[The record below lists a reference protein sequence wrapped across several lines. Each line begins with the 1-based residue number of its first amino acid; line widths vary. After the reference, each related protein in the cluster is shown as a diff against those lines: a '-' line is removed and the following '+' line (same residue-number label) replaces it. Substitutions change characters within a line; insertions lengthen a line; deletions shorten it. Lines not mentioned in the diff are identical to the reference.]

1 MTLSEDSSSSVVGPT
16 DVAIARRPGGPL
28 QKPPSIGDLIFI
40 QDAVGTYLSFSWKD
54 ADRYG
59 LGSTELVGRPIEEV
73 EFAPAALAPYLQ
85 RIRMVLDLGSP
96 DGFSYLFCC
105 GGQYLVFDLALSPI
119 LQVNALPSAVI
130 VTGHLLYACTDDQ
143 AHLLLES
150 PPRFSTLRGSGSIFY
165 QKALTRVAWNIRHTL
180 DLDAIWQQTASGL
193 GETLNL
199 SRCWV
204 CAYPAEE
211 GKAQIM
217 ADYRQDGVVDCV
229 GQTLDLPHFPY
240 LQQAVST
247 LQPVSTTQIDEES
260 GREMAILAIATCH
273 DGQPNGLLVLYQDD
287 EAQVWRQSE
296 IELVQEF
303 AEQIGTGLAHASL
316 YATSRRQAER
326 LMQQYHDLEESRRQ
340 AEEASRLKSEFL
352 ANTSHE
358 LRTPL
363 NGMIGFL
370 KLIVDGMADDP
381 EEQGEFIEEAYR
393 SAVNLNDIINDI
405 LDIAKIEAGKLEI
418 EINPVKLDDLMDDV
432 ERFIRPQAEHK
443 HLSFKICKPET
454 RDPIIL
460 NGNYQRLR
468 QVLLNLLG
476 NAIKFTHEGGITV
489 TTDIL
494 PRQSDQDKGY
504 AKISVADTG
513 IGVSLE
519 KQDRLFQSF
528 SQVDGSRTRQYGGT
542 GLGLAISQKLV
553 EAMKGE
559 VNFYSL
565 GEGLGST
572 VTFTVPLHQHP
583 VLVARQS
590 EEEDVNLADLAYL
603 TDLDPDLDEM
613 E

>member
-1 MTLSEDSSSSVVGPT
+1 MTLSEDSSSSVVGSA
-16 DVAIARRPGGPL
+16 DVAIVRRPGGLL
-28 QKPPSIGDLIFI
+28 QKPPSIGDLIFT
-40 QDAVGTYLSFSWKD
+40 QDAAGTYLSFSWKD
-54 ADRYG
+54 AEHHG
-59 LGSTELVGRPIEEV
+59 LGSPDLVGRPIEEV

-85 RIRMVLDLGSP
+85 RVRMVLDSSSP
-96 DGFSYLFCC
+96 DEFSYLFRC
-105 GGQYLVFDLALSPI
+105 GGRYLVFDLTLSPI
-119 LQVNALPSAVI
+119 LQVHAPPAAVV

-143 AHLLLES
+143 ARLLLES
-150 PPRFSTLRGSGSIFY
+150 PPRFSPLRSNRSISN
-165 QKALTRVAWNIRHTL
+165 QKALIRLAWNIRHTL
-180 DLDAIWQQTASGL
+180 DLDAIWQQTATGL
-193 GETLNL
+193 GETLGL

-204 CAYPAEE
+204 CAYPIEA
-211 GKAQIM
+211 GKAQVM
-217 ADYRQDGVVDCV
+217 ADYQREAAADCV
-229 GQTLDLPHFPY
+229 GQELDLSQFPY

-247 LQPVSTTQIDEES
+247 RRPVSMTQIDEQS
-260 GREMAILAIATCH
+260 GRTVAILAIATCH
-273 DGQPNGLLVLYQDD
+273 DDQPNGLIVLYQDD
-287 EAQVWRQSE
+287 EAQLWNPAE
-296 IELVQEF
+296 IEQIREF
-303 AEQIGTGLAHASL
+303 AEQIGTGLAHATL
-316 YATSRRQAER
+316 YSASRRQAER
-326 LMQQYHDLEESRRQ
+326 LMQQYHDLEESHRQ

-370 KLIVDGMADDP
+370 KLIVDGVADDP
-381 EEQGEFIEEAYR
+381 QEQREFIEEAHR
-393 SAVNLNDIINDI
+393 SALNLNEIINDI
-405 LDIAKIEAGKLEI
+405 LDLAKIEAGKLEI
-418 EINPVKLDDLMDDV
+418 EINPVRLDDLMDDV
-432 ERFIRPQAEHK
+432 ERFMRPQAERK
-443 HLSFKICKPET
+443 HLDFEIRKPET

-476 NAIKFTHEGGITV
+476 NAIKFTHEGSVTV

-504 AKISVADTG
+504 AKISVVDTG

-583 VLVARQS
+583 VLVARQA
-590 EEEDVNLADLAYL
+590 EEEDVDPVELAHLANF
-603 TDLDPDLDEM
+603 DADLDEM
-613 E
+613 D

>member
-1 MTLSEDSSSSVVGPT
+1 MTLSEDSSSSVVGSA
-16 DVAIARRPGGPL
+16 DVAIARRPGGLL
-28 QKPPSIGDLIFI
+28 QKPPSIGDLIFT
-40 QDAVGTYLSFSWKD
+40 QDAAGTYLSFSWKD
-54 ADRYG
+54 AEHHG
-59 LGSTELVGRPIEEV
+59 LGSPDLVGRPIEEV

-85 RIRMVLDLGSP
+85 RVRMVLDSSSP
-96 DGFSYLFCC
+96 DEFSYLFRC
-105 GGQYLVFDLALSPI
+105 GGRYLVFDLTLSPI
-119 LQVNALPSAVI
+119 LQVHAPPAAVV

-143 AHLLLES
+143 ARLLLES
-150 PPRFSTLRGSGSIFY
+150 PPRFSPLQSNNSTFY

-180 DLDAIWQQTASGL
+180 DLDVIWQQTATGL
-193 GETLNL
+193 GETLGL

-204 CAYPAEE
+204 CAYPTEA

-217 ADYRQDGVVDCV
+217 ADYQREMAADCV
-229 GQTLDLPHFPY
+229 GQELDLSNFPH

-247 LQPVSTTQIDEES
+247 RRPVSTTQIDEDS
-260 GREMAILAIATCH
+260 GRTVAILAIATCH
-273 DGQPNGLLVLYQDD
+273 DDQPNGLIVLYQDN
-287 EAQVWRQSE
+287 EAQVWNPVE

-303 AEQIGTGLAHASL
+303 AEHIGTGVAHASL
-316 YATSRRQAER
+316 YSTSRRQAER

-370 KLIVDGMADDP
+370 KLIVDGVADDP
-381 EEQGEFIEEAYR
+381 QEQREFVEEAHR
-393 SAVNLNDIINDI
+393 SALSLNEIINDI
-405 LDIAKIEAGKLEI
+405 LDLAKIEAGKLEI
-418 EINPVKLDDLMDDV
+418 EINPVRLDDLMDDV
-432 ERFIRPQAEHK
+432 ERFIRPQAERK
-443 HLSFKICKPET
+443 NLDFKICKLET

-468 QVLLNLLG
+468 QVLLNLLN
-476 NAIKFTHEGGITV
+476 NAIKFTHEGGVTV

-504 AKISVADTG
+504 AKISVVDTG

-590 EEEDVNLADLAYL
+590 EEEDVDLVELAHLADLDA
-603 TDLDPDLDEM
+603 DLDAIE
-613 E
+613 

>member
-1 MTLSEDSSSSVVGPT
+1 MTLSEDSSSSAAGSA
-16 DVAIARRPGGPL
+16 DVAIARRPGGLL
-28 QKPPSIGDLIFI
+28 QKPPATGDLIFM
-40 QDAVGTYLSFSWKD
+40 QDAAGTYLSFSWTD
-54 ADRYG
+54 ADCYG
-59 LGSTELVGRPIEEV
+59 LRSASVVGRPIEEV
-73 EFAPAALAPYLQ
+73 EFAPAAIAPYLQ
-85 RIRMVLDLGSP
+85 RVRMVLDSASP
-96 DGFSYLFCC
+96 DEFSYLFRC
-105 GGQYLVFDLALSPI
+105 GGHYLVFDLALSPI
-119 LQVNALPSAVI
+119 LQVHAPPSAVI

-143 AHLLLES
+143 ARLLLES
-150 PPRFSTLRGSGSIFY
+150 PPRFSTLRSSIVGRY

-180 DLDAIWQQTASGL
+180 DLDAIWRQTASGL

-204 CAYPAEE
+204 CTFPTENE
-211 GKAQIM
+211 KARIV
-217 ADYRQDGVVDCV
+217 ADYRRTPAIASV
-229 GQTLDLPHFPY
+229 GQELDLQQFPY
-240 LQQAVST
+240 LQQAAVS
-247 LQPVSTTQIDEES
+247 LRPVSATEFDEES
-260 GREMAILAIATCH
+260 GGEVEVLAIATRH
-273 DGQPNGLLVLYQDD
+273 DDRPNGLIVLYQDD
-287 EAQVWRQSE
+287 EAQVWNQSE
-296 IELVQEF
+296 IELIQEF
-303 AEQIGTGLAHASL
+303 AEQIGTGLTHASL
-316 YATSRRQAER
+316 YDASRRQAER
-326 LMQQYHDLEESRRQ
+326 LMQQYHVLEESRRQ

-381 EEQGEFIEEAYR
+381 QEQREFIEEAYR

-405 LDIAKIEAGKLEI
+405 LDLAKIEAGKLEI
-418 EINPVKLDDLMDDV
+418 EINPVRLDDLMDDV
-432 ERFIRPQAEHK
+432 ERFIRPQAERK
-443 HLSFKICKPET
+443 NLDFKICKLET

-468 QVLLNLLG
+468 QVLLNLLN
-476 NAIKFTHEGGITV
+476 NAIKFTHEGSVTV

-494 PRQSDQDKGY
+494 PRQSDKDKGY
-504 AKISVADTG
+504 AKISVVDTG

-528 SQVDGSRTRQYGGT
+528 SQIDGSRTRQYGGT
-542 GLGLAISQKLV
+542 GLGLAISQKLI

-583 VLVARQS
+583 VLIARQS
-590 EEEDVNLADLAYL
+590 DEEDADLAVL
-603 TDLDPDLDEM
+603 TDLGDLGEL

>member
-1 MTLSEDSSSSVVGPT
+1 MTLSEDSSSSVVGPA
-16 DVAIARRPGGPL
+16 DVAIAKRPGGLL

-40 QDAVGTYLSFSWKD
+40 QDAAGTYLSFSWKG
-54 ADRYG
+54 ADHYG
-59 LGSTELVGRPIEEV
+59 LGFTDLVGRPIEEV

-85 RIRMVLDLGSP
+85 RVRMVLDLGSP
-96 DGFSYLFCC
+96 DGFSYLFRC
-105 GGQYLVFDLALSPI
+105 GEQYLVFDLVLSPI
-119 LQVNALPSAVI
+119 LQVNALPSAV
-130 VTGHLLYACTDDQ
+130 VVMGNLLYACTEDQ
-143 AHLLLES
+143 ARLLLES
-150 PPRFSTLRGSGSIFY
+150 PPRFSTLRGSSSIFY

-180 DLDAIWQQTASGL
+180 DLDAIWQQTARGL

-204 CAYPAEE
+204 CAYPTEE
-211 GKAQIM
+211 GRVQIM
-217 ADYRQDGVVDCV
+217 ADYRQDAAADCV
-229 GQTLDLPHFPY
+229 GQALDLRHFPY

-247 LQPVSTTQIDEES
+247 LRPVSTTQIDGES
-260 GREMAILAIATCH
+260 GRTESILAIATSH

-287 EAQVWRQSE
+287 EAQVWSQSE

-370 KLIVDGMADDP
+370 KLIVDGVADDP
-381 EEQGEFIEEAYR
+381 QEQREFIEEAHR
-393 SAVNLNDIINDI
+393 SALNLNDIINDI
-405 LDIAKIEAGKLEI
+405 LDLAKIEAGKLEI
-418 EINPVKLDDLMDDV
+418 EINPVKLDDLMEEV
-432 ERFIRPQAEHK
+432 ERFMRPQAERK
-443 HLSFKICKPET
+443 NLSFRICKPET

-460 NGNYQRLR
+460 NGNYQRIR

-504 AKISVADTG
+504 AKISVVDTG

-528 SQVDGSRTRQYGGT
+528 SQIDGSRTRQYGGT
-542 GLGLAISQKLV
+542 GLGLAISQRLV

-590 EEEDVNLADLAYL
+590 EEEDVDLADLAQL
-603 TDLDPDLDEM
+603 ADLDADLDEM

>member
-1 MTLSEDSSSSVVGPT
+1 MTLSEDSSSSVVGSA
-16 DVAIARRPGGPL
+16 DVAIARRPGGLL

-40 QDAVGTYLSFSWKD
+40 QDSAGTYLSFSWKD
-54 ADRYG
+54 ADQHG
-59 LGSTELVGRPIEEV
+59 LDSTDLVGRPIEEV

-85 RIRMVLDLGSP
+85 RVRMVLDSGSP
-96 DGFSYLFCC
+96 DEFSYLFRC
-105 GGQYLVFDLALSPI
+105 GGQYLVFDLTLSPI
-119 LQVNALPSAVI
+119 LQVHSLPTAIVVI
-130 VTGHLLYACTDDQ
+130 GHLLYTCTEDQ
-143 AHLLLES
+143 ARLLLES
-150 PPRFSTLRGSGSIFY
+150 PPRFSTPQSSGSRLN
-165 QKALTRVAWNIRHTL
+165 QKALTQVARRVCHTL
-180 DLDAIWQQTASGL
+180 DLDAIWQQTATGL
-193 GETLNL
+193 GETLDL

-204 CAYPAEE
+204 CTYPAE
-211 GKAQIM
+211 GDKPRIV
-217 ADYRQDGVVDCV
+217 ADYQRTAAIACV
-229 GQTLDLPHFPY
+229 GQEIDLQEFPY
-240 LQQAVST
+240 LQQAADT
-247 LQPVSTTQIDEES
+247 LCPVSITQIDEES
-260 GREMAILAIATCH
+260 GREVAVLAIATCY
-273 DGQPNGLLVLYQDD
+273 DDQPNGLIVLYQDD
-287 EAQVWRQSE
+287 ESNVWSQSD
-296 IELVQEF
+296 IELIQEF
-303 AEQIGTGLAHASL
+303 AEQIGTGIAHASL
-316 YATSRRQAER
+316 YAASRRQAER
-326 LMQQYHDLEESRRQ
+326 LMQQYHTLEESRRQ
-340 AEEASRLKSEFL
+340 AEAASRLKSEFL

-370 KLIVDGMADDP
+370 KLIVDGVADDP
-381 EEQGEFIEEAYR
+381 QEQREFIEEAHR
-393 SAVNLNDIINDI
+393 SALSLNSIIDDI

-418 EINPVKLDDLMDDV
+418 EINPVKLDDLMEDV
-432 ERFIRPQAEHK
+432 ERFMRPQAERK
-443 HLSFKICKPET
+443 NLSFRICKPET

-489 TTDIL
+489 MTDIL

-504 AKISVADTG
+504 AKISVVDTG

-528 SQVDGSRTRQYGGT
+528 SQIDGSRTRQYGGT
-542 GLGLAISQKLV
+542 GLGLAISQRLV

-590 EEEDVNLADLAYL
+590 EEEDVDLADLAQL
-603 TDLDPDLDEM
+603 ADLDPDLDEM

>member
-1 MTLSEDSSSSVVGPT
+1 M
-16 DVAIARRPGGPL
+16 
-28 QKPPSIGDLIFI
+28 
-40 QDAVGTYLSFSWKD
+40 QDAAGTYLSFLWTD

-59 LGSTELVGRPIEEV
+59 LRSEGMVGRPIEEV
-73 EFAPAALAPYLQ
+73 EFAPAAIAPYLQ
-85 RIRMVLDLGSP
+85 RVRMVLDSASP
-96 DGFSYLFCC
+96 DEFSYLFCC
-105 GGQYLVFDLALSPI
+105 GGHYLVFDLALSPI
-119 LQVNALPSAVI
+119 LQVYAPPSAVV
-130 VTGHLLYACTDDQ
+130 VTGHLLYACNDDQ
-143 AHLLLES
+143 ARLLLET
-150 PPRFSTLRGSGSIFY
+150 PPRFSTLRSSTAGRY
-165 QKALTRVAWNIRHTL
+165 QKELTRAAWTIRHTL
-180 DLDAIWQQTASGL
+180 DLDAIWQQTANGL
-193 GETLNL
+193 GETLDL

-204 CAYPAEE
+204 CPYPSE
-211 GKAQIM
+211 GDKTRIV
-217 ADYRQDGVVDCV
+217 ADYRRNPAIACV
-229 GQTLDLPHFPY
+229 GQELDLQQFPY
-240 LQQAVST
+240 LQQAAAT
-247 LQPVSTTQIDEES
+247 LRPISATEIDEES
-260 GREMAILAIATCH
+260 GQTVAVLAIATHH
-273 DGQPNGLLVLYQDD
+273 DDQPNGLIVLYQDD
-287 EAQVWRQSE
+287 EAQVWNPAE
-296 IELVQEF
+296 IELIQEF
-303 AEQIGTGLAHASL
+303 AEQIGTGVAHASL
-316 YATSRRQAER
+316 YAMSRRQAER

-370 KLIVDGMADDP
+370 KLIVDGVADDP
-381 EEQGEFIEEAYR
+381 QEQREFIEEAHR
-393 SAVNLNDIINDI
+393 SALSLNEIINDI
-405 LDIAKIEAGKLEI
+405 LDLAKIEAGKLEI

-432 ERFIRPQAEHK
+432 ERFIRPQAERK
-443 HLSFKICKPET
+443 NLNFKICKLET

-528 SQVDGSRTRQYGGT
+528 SQIDGSRTRQYGGT

-583 VLVARQS
+583 VLIARQS
-590 EEEDVNLADLAYL
+590 EEEEADLAVL
-603 TDLDPDLDEM
+603 EDLDDFDELG
-613 E
+613 

>member
-1 MTLSEDSSSSVVGPT
+1 MTLSEDSSSSVVGSA
-16 DVAIARRPGGPL
+16 DVAIARRPGGLL

-40 QDAVGTYLSFSWKD
+40 QDAAGTYLFLSWKD

-59 LGSTELVGRPIEEV
+59 LGSTDLVGRPIEQV

-85 RIRMVLDLGSP
+85 RVRMVLDSGSP
-96 DGFSYLFCC
+96 DEFSYLFRC
-105 GGQYLVFDLALSPI
+105 GGQYLVFDLTLSPI
-119 LQVNALPSAVI
+119 LQVHAPPAAVV

-143 AHLLLES
+143 ARLLLES
-150 PPRFSTLRGSGSIFY
+150 PPRFSTLRSNSSISL
-165 QKALTRVAWNIRHTL
+165 QRALTRVAWSIRHTL
-180 DLDAIWQQTASGL
+180 DLDAIWQRTATGL
-193 GETLNL
+193 GETLSL

-204 CAYPAEE
+204 CAYPTEA
-211 GKAQIM
+211 GNAQIM
-217 ADYRQDGVVDCV
+217 ADYQRETTADCV
-229 GQTLDLPHFPY
+229 GQELDLSHFPY

-247 LQPVSTTQIDEES
+247 LRPVSTTQIDEES
-260 GREMAILAIATCH
+260 GRTVAILAIATHH
-273 DGQPNGLLVLYQDD
+273 DDQPNGLLVLYQDD
-287 EAQVWRQSE
+287 EAQGWNPAE

-316 YATSRRQAER
+316 YTASRRQAER

-358 LRTPL
+358 IRTPL

-393 SAVNLNDIINDI
+393 SAVNLNEIINDI
-405 LDIAKIEAGKLEI
+405 LDLAKIEAGKLEI
-418 EINPVKLDDLMDDV
+418 EINPVRLDDLMDDV
-432 ERFIRPQAEHK
+432 ERFIRPQAERK
-443 HLSFKICKPET
+443 NLDFKICKLET

-468 QVLLNLLG
+468 QVLLNLLN
-476 NAIKFTHEGGITV
+476 NAIKFTHEGSVTV
-489 TTDIL
+489 ITDIL

-504 AKISVADTG
+504 AKISVVDTG

-572 VTFTVPLHQHP
+572 VTFTVPLHQQP

-590 EEEDVNLADLAYL
+590 EEEDVDLAELAHLADLDAN
-603 TDLDPDLDEM
+603 LDEL